1 MSQQGPESYGEDGWL
16 PYMAL
21 SKFKYRQMTRLLVST
36 YIGIYAIKASNSEN
50 ILDKLLWADTN
61 AV

>member
-1 MSQQGPESYGEDGWL
+1 
-16 PYMAL
+16 
-21 SKFKYRQMTRLLVST
+21 MTQLLVST